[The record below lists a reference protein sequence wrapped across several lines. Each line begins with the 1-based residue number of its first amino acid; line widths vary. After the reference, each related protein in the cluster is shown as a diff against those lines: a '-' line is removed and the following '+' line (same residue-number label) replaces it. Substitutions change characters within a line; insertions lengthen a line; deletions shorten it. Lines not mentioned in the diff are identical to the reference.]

1 LNEQV
6 KLKVNSMFESI
17 SGEAGGFPQGTWCT
31 FLRLQGCN
39 LRCRWCDTAHSQDAK
54 LPVTEMTPD
63 EIFEHCHNKHILIT
77 GGEPLLQGRALVP
90 LISRLLH
97 SGKKVQIE
105 TNGSYPI
112 PHPDWSAIP
121 GYDQLPVY
129 WVVDHKCPSSGMS
142 DQMPTIPHL
151 VSQIHRARKY
161 GDEVWIKWVIAD
173 ERDLA
178 FALERIGEMADEVT
192 VPHLISPIDGKGEMV
207 RNLIKSIREF
217 DESLVEKIVFS
228 VQLHKIINMP

>member
-1 LNEQV
+1 
-6 KLKVNSMFESI
+6 
-17 SGEAGGFPQGTWCT
+17 
-31 FLRLQGCN
+31 
-39 LRCRWCDTAHSQDAK
+39 
-54 LPVTEMTPD
+54 MTPD

-77 GGEPLLQGRALVP
+77 GGEPLHQGRILSP

-112 PHPDWSAIP
+112 PHPDWTAIP

-142 DQMPTIPHL
+142 SAMLPISDL
-151 VSQIHRARKY
+151 VSQIHRARKH
-161 GDEVWIKWVIAD
+161 GDDVWIKWVITD
-173 ERDLA
+173 ERDLEFDLA
-178 FALERIGEMADEVT
+178 RIGKMTRLVR

-207 RNLIKSIREF
+207 RNLVKSIREY
-217 DESLVEKIVFS
+217 DESLVEKITFS